1 MFLDYI
7 RLALRSMTH
16 RKKRSWLTIIGILI
30 GITAVVA
37 LISLGQGMQKAI
49 DKQFEQF
56 GYNIITITA
65 GSFRGGFRGHFGS
78 TSISL
83 DLETIKRVEGVETVG
98 AMLIKNAYVQAGPQ
112 ADIEGFLPVVGLSPE
127 MREIYH
133 EAEVEV
139 GREFKDDERFVAVLG
154 RKVAKDLGVGVGD
167 KISIEE
173 QDFEVLGILKKS
185 NQNDDSIFV
194 PLQTLREI
202 FHEEGKVSLALAK
215 AAKGF
220 NVETVA
226 NDIERKLKK
235 ERDREDFSVQTIEQI
250 KGLVQRA
257 IGIVQAFLAGIAAIS
272 LLVGGIGV
280 MNTMYTAVLE
290 RTREIGVMKAV
301 GARNSQIM
309 ILFLIESGLMGL
321 VGGAIGIII
330 GLGLSNGAII
340 MAKRFIEGAGFL
352 ESSASPGLIFGA
364 LAFSFLIGALAG
376 LLPARSAAKLKPVE
390 ALRYE

>member
-7 RLALRSMTH
+7 RLAMRSMTH

-98 AMLIKNAYVQAGPQ
+98 AMLIKDAYVQAGSSN
-112 ADIEGFLPVVGLSPE
+112 IEGFLPVVGLSPE
-127 MREIYH
+127 MGEIYR
-133 EAEVEV
+133 EAEVEI
-139 GREFKDDERFVAVLG
+139 GRDFKAEERFVAALG
-154 RKVAKDLGVGVGD
+154 RKVAKDLNVGVGD

-173 QDFEVLGILKKS
+173 QDFEVVGILKKS
-185 NQNDDSIFV
+185 NQNDDGIFV
-194 PLQTLREI
+194 PIQTLREI

-220 NVETVA
+220 DIEMVA
-226 NDIERKLKK
+226 NDIERELKK
-235 ERDREDFSVQTIEQI
+235 ERGKEDFSVQTVQQI
-250 KGLVQRA
+250 KDLVQRA

-301 GARNSQIM
+301 GARNSQVM

-330 GLGLSNGAII
+330 GLGVSNGAIVL
-340 MAKRFIEGAGFL
+340 AKRFIEGADFL
-352 ESSASPGLIFGA
+352 EPSATLGVIFGA
-364 LAFSFLIGALAG
+364 LLFSFLIGALSG